1 MSSGITVITL
11 YIKTPELSHLR
22 AVCLYPLTNISLF
35 SLYSAP
41 ENHHSALYFYENMSF
56 CFYRYYILHV
66 NEKIQFCFACWR
78 SHSLSVLQ
86 ARAGVHI
93 KMGMSILHWFLEA
106 VLMNT
111 SVRVHLL
118 PWVLH
123 HCQFK
128 VKFVAAHLIL
138 AQHI

>member
-1 MSSGITVITL
+1 M
-11 YIKTPELSHLR
+11 R
-22 AVCLYPLTNISLF
+22 R
-35 SLYSAP
+35 YS
-41 ENHHSALYFYENMSF
+41 F
-56 CFYRYYILHV
+56 V
-66 NEKIQFCFACWR
+66 FACWR

-111 SVRVHLL
+111 LVRVHLL